1 MIRRRPSAVLS
12 LALLFL
18 FLPLGCSLKHSPQTG
33 EEFSRETMRLEKFI
47 QEAADSSDRAK
58 LHRQLAELYIHHQ
71 NAGRNYGRALRELE
85 AYLSL
90 APVEDRTDEA
100 QNWLWALRELERAK
114 RETVQCAGRMETL
127 VGENREKGEALDRRG
142 KMLDLERKKNEEL
155 SARLEKMQHLEGKKQ
170 EECQARLEKVQE
182 RLEEMEK
189 ANRNLSETNRSLRES
204 TEGMKKTLEKL
215 KNLDVQMEEKR
226 KTIK

>member
-18 FLPLGCSLKHSPQTG
+18 FPLLGCSLKHSPQTG
-33 EEFSRETMRLEKFI
+33 EEFSRETLRLERII

-58 LHRQLAELYIHHQ
+58 LHRQLAELYTHHQ
-71 NAGRNYGRALRELE
+71 NPGRNYGRALRELE

-90 APVEDRTDEA
+90 APLEARTDEA
-100 QNWLWALRELERAK
+100 QNWVWVLRELERAEK
-114 RETVQCAGRMETL
+114 ETVQCTGKMENL
-127 VGENREKGEALDRRG
+127 VAENGVKREALDRQG

-155 SARLEKMQHLEGKKQ
+155 L
-170 EECQARLEKVQE
+170 ARLEKVQGLEGKKNEELQASREKMQE
-182 RLEEMEK
+182 RLEGMEK
-189 ANRNLSETNRSLRES
+189 ANRDLSEANRSLRAS
-204 TEGMKKTLEKL
+204 MGRMKRTLEKL
-215 KNLDVQMEEKR
+215 KKLDVQMEEKR